1 MRNSEAS
8 WITRGTAAALFLLVS
23 GGLCFA
29 ASQATLGEGV
39 PLGVVRVTQSR
50 LPVVIDN
57 AMLVFDVGARLRLFQ
72 ENEEFFIALSDAP
85 YSGRQLIAVP
95 LRKGTS
101 KVAWVTPEQTMFFG
115 FRTATVE
122 GRLYLRV
129 DEELSVIREDASR
142 YEVLVERMGQQAAI
156 WVSKLD
162 PGIRFIPN
170 PAAALK
176 KDGGKASRQVRRP
189 AQPPRPRVTNA
200 AEAVAARVTAPAGD
214 AAVPAG
220 QESLPEDEVETAWM
234 SLLAP
239 EAETIPDE
247 DAARASRAG
256 SEEGSRI
263 ETMMRGMLSAV
274 GARIRMLLV
283 VVLAALLLI
292 VLLVAGL
299 RKAVLKHA
307 HPAGLRKLKA
317 KDEKA
322 PASKPEPEPI
332 AQAPSAAPPA
342 ADFSGTIA
350 SMALSAVTQFLN
362 GDKETGVLTITE
374 NDHKVMGRMIF
385 VDGEIVDARTDGKR
399 GVDAVY
405 AMLRF
410 RQGLF
415 AFVRQP
421 AGKYEKTVN
430 VGTISLL
437 LEAHRVL
444 DEEGEKKK
452 APVAESKPAAPAA
465 RVAAAQGRQT
475 AAPPPEEKAKPKS
488 GTGLRVK
495 RPASH

>member
-1 MRNSEAS
+1 M
-8 WITRGTAAALFLLVS
+8 AAALFLLVS
-23 GGLCFA
+23 GGICFA
-29 ASQATLGEGV
+29 ASQASLGEGV

-122 GRLYLRV
+122 GRLYLRA

-176 KDGGKASRQVRRP
+176 KGDGRASRQARRS
-189 AQPPRPRVTNA
+189 AQPPRQRATNA
-200 AEAVAARVTAPAGD
+200 AEAVAARATAPAVGG
-214 AAVPAG
+214 AVAAG
-220 QESLPEDEVETAWM
+220 QESPPEDEVETAWM

-239 EAETIPDE
+239 EAETISAD
-247 DAARASRAG
+247 DGTAG
-256 SEEGSRI
+256 SSGAKSEEGSRI

-274 GARIRMLLV
+274 GARLRVLLV

-307 HPAGLRKLKA
+307 HPTGLRKLSA

-322 PASKPEPEPI
+322 SAAKPEPEPA
-332 AQAPSAAPPA
+332 AQAASAAPPA

-437 LEAHRVL
+437 LEAHRIL

-465 RVAAAQGRQT
+465 RVAAAQGRQP
-475 AAPPPEEKAKPKS
+475 AAPPPEEKTKPKS